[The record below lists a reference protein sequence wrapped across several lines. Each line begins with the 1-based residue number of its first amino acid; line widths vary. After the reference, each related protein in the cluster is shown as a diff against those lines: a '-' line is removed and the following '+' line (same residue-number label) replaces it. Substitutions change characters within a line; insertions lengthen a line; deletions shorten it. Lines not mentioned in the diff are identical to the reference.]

1 MCACMLSRVPLLA
14 TPWTVAHQ
22 APPWEFPCKNTGV
35 PSHFLLWGSS
45 QPRDWTCISC
55 ISRRIYYCT
64 TVPPGKPMVKDS
76 AELFSKGI
84 GTVKE
89 LKNFMKM
96 RHSISVYPLGFFTL
110 LLYIKHAHLYLSM
123 SKISFS
129 YTVILEFQD
138 LMIFILFSSVFSS
151 SGNQETK

>member
-1 MCACMLSRVPLLA
+1 
-14 TPWTVAHQ
+14 
-22 APPWEFPCKNTGV
+22 
-35 PSHFLLWGSS
+35 
-45 QPRDWTCISC
+45 
-55 ISRRIYYCT
+55 
-64 TVPPGKPMVKDS
+64 MVKDS

-110 LLYIKHAHLYLSM
+110 LLYIKHAHFYLSM